1 LSPENQ
7 TQKNPAIFTPRAA
20 RLDAM
25 RRARLELASVVPTR
39 RALELALEQPDVLE
53 ALDALRFG
61 NADPSPAA
69 ALACHLVRAVL
80 DGDASFEASEKN
92 ERISESEDIA
102 AAVLGDAFFTLDSR
116 PETGNENA
124 EKSFLGRS
132 TSPASVRAALAR
144 CVAGDVGRNET
155 ENENETE
162 TETETDDAA
171 YASAAAAAAE
181 FSAAF
186 DAIRPALGRTLPSRM
201 RGARLDAANERGLR
215 DATRAVRALMMGG
228 GFGALVTNDER
239 GERGDDD
246 DDDDDVGSR
255 FSRSNGFGPGSNDP
269 LAEALFRWSACAVRE
284 WRLKRRAADA
294 EKALARAEEED
305 ENGDAN
311 DHAASSGS
319 PERVS
324 FLSPAPAPRGK
335 GKRHP
340 LVVRAPASPI
350 DARKIATH
358 GAARALAK
366 RERA

>member
-1 LSPENQ
+1 
-7 TQKNPAIFTPRAA
+7 
-20 RLDAM
+20 LDAM

-80 DGDASFEASEKN
+80 DGDASFETSEKK
-92 ERISESEDIA
+92 ETSESEDIA
-102 AAVLGDAFFTLDSR
+102 AAVLGDAFFTLDSK
-116 PETGNENA
+116 PENENA

-155 ENENETE
+155 ENEN
-162 TETETDDAA
+162 DAA

-239 GERGDDD
+239 GERDDD

-294 EKALARAEEED
+294 EKALARAEAEEEED

-311 DHAASSGS
+311 DDAAASGS

-324 FLSPAPAPRGK
+324 FLSPAPRGK

>member
-1 LSPENQ
+1 
-7 TQKNPAIFTPRAA
+7 
-20 RLDAM
+20 M

-80 DGDASFEASEKN
+80 DGDASLETSEKK
-92 ERISESEDIA
+92 ETSESEDIA
-102 AAVLGDAFFTLDSR
+102 AAVLGDAFFTLDSK
-116 PETGNENA
+116 PENENESA

-144 CVAGDVGRNET
+144 CVAGDVRR
-155 ENENETE
+155 NETE

-186 DAIRPALGRTLPSRM
+186 DAIRPARGRTLPSRM

-239 GERGDDD
+239 GERGDDDD

-305 ENGDAN
+305 ENGGAN
-311 DHAASSGS
+311 DDAAASGS

-324 FLSPAPAPRGK
+324 FLSPAPRGK

>member
-1 LSPENQ
+1 
-7 TQKNPAIFTPRAA
+7 
-20 RLDAM
+20 M
-25 RRARLELASVVPTR
+25 
-39 RALELALEQPDVLE
+39 
-53 ALDALRFG
+53 
-61 NADPSPAA
+61 
-69 ALACHLVRAVL
+69 
-80 DGDASFEASEKN
+80 
-92 ERISESEDIA
+92 
-102 AAVLGDAFFTLDSR
+102 
-116 PETGNENA
+116 
-124 EKSFLGRS
+124 
-132 TSPASVRAALAR
+132 RAALAR
-144 CVAGDVGRNET
+144 CVAGDVGR
-155 ENENETE
+155 NETE

-239 GERGDDD
+239 GERDDDD

-294 EKALARAEEED
+294 EKALARAEAED

-311 DHAASSGS
+311 DHAAASGS

>member
-1 LSPENQ
+1 LE
-7 TQKNPAIFTPRAA
+7 TRTPRPPP
-20 RLDAM
+20 RS
-25 RRARLELASVVPTR
+25 RATSCAPCSTATR
-39 RALELALEQPDVLE
+39 R
-53 ALDALRFG
+53 
-61 NADPSPAA
+61 SK
-69 ALACHLVRAVL
+69 
-80 DGDASFEASEKN
+80 ASEKN

-116 PETGNENA
+116 PENENT

-144 CVAGDVGRNET
+144 CVAGDVRRNET
-155 ENENETE
+155 ETE

-294 EKALARAEEED
+294 EKALARAEAEEEED

-311 DHAASSGS
+311 DDAAASGS

-324 FLSPAPAPRGK
+324 FLSPAPRGK

-358 GAARALAK
+358 GAARALAN

>member
-1 LSPENQ
+1 LSPEKQ

-80 DGDASFEASEKN
+80 DGDASLETSEKN

-116 PETGNENA
+116 PENEKKTP
-124 EKSFLGRS
+124 KSPSWEDRRVRLLCAPRS
-132 TSPASVRAALAR
+132 RGASPATSDER
-144 CVAGDVGRNET
+144 
-155 ENENETE
+155 NETE

-201 RGARLDAANERGLR
+201 RGARLAAANERGLR

-294 EKALARAEEED
+294 EKALARAEAEEEED

-311 DHAASSGS
+311 DDAAASGS

-324 FLSPAPAPRGK
+324 FLSPAPRGK

-358 GAARALAK
+358 GAARALAN

>member
-1 LSPENQ
+1 
-7 TQKNPAIFTPRAA
+7 
-20 RLDAM
+20 
-25 RRARLELASVVPTR
+25 
-39 RALELALEQPDVLE
+39 
-53 ALDALRFG
+53 
-61 NADPSPAA
+61 
-69 ALACHLVRAVL
+69 
-80 DGDASFEASEKN
+80 
-92 ERISESEDIA
+92 
-102 AAVLGDAFFTLDSR
+102 
-116 PETGNENA
+116 
-124 EKSFLGRS
+124 
-132 TSPASVRAALAR
+132 
-144 CVAGDVGRNET
+144 
-155 ENENETE
+155 
-162 TETETDDAA
+162 
-171 YASAAAAAAE
+171 
-181 FSAAF
+181 
-186 DAIRPALGRTLPSRM
+186 M

-246 DDDDDVGSR
+246 DDDEDVGSR

-305 ENGDAN
+305 ENGGAN
-311 DHAASSGS
+311 DDAAASGS

-324 FLSPAPAPRGK
+324 FLSPAPRGK

>member
-1 LSPENQ
+1 
-7 TQKNPAIFTPRAA
+7 
-20 RLDAM
+20 
-25 RRARLELASVVPTR
+25 
-39 RALELALEQPDVLE
+39 
-53 ALDALRFG
+53 
-61 NADPSPAA
+61 
-69 ALACHLVRAVL
+69 
-80 DGDASFEASEKN
+80 
-92 ERISESEDIA
+92 
-102 AAVLGDAFFTLDSR
+102 
-116 PETGNENA
+116 
-124 EKSFLGRS
+124 
-132 TSPASVRAALAR
+132 
-144 CVAGDVGRNET
+144 
-155 ENENETE
+155 
-162 TETETDDAA
+162 
-171 YASAAAAAAE
+171 
-181 FSAAF
+181 
-186 DAIRPALGRTLPSRM
+186 M